1 MAITLN
7 RDASRMPHRKS
18 TLSMDRFLEWSLEHT
33 VSPLYRFAVV
43 TVAVILVGIF
53 RTLFVT
59 SLLPWLF
66 FIPLIVLVALVF
78 GRGAGLYA
86 SVASTVAAAVTI
98 SSRVEPF
105 WLSGPQWA
113 GSLLFLIVTLGLAWL
128 SAELRS
134 AFARYRYLLAQHART
149 NDELK
154 IAEGQQLLLNEELS
168 HRLKNVLAVVQSV
181 VSQTLRQAS
190 DLPSANTALSARLVA
205 LGNATTV
212 LTANSWASADM
223 TAMIAKVL
231 APHAEIGSRINVSG
245 PPLTLNPRGALAF
258 ALALHEL
265 ATNAAKYGAL
275 SNETGHVKLTWSIAR
290 EEGEP
295 RLHLL
300 WKEIGGPTVAPPTRR
315 GFGSTMIERSL
326 KSYFRG
332 EAKLEYRPEGLSFE
346 VDCDLE
352 AAGMVEG

>member
-1 MAITLN
+1 
-7 RDASRMPHRKS
+7 
-18 TLSMDRFLEWSLEHT
+18 MDRLLEWSLEHT
-33 VSPLYRFAVV
+33 VPPVFRFVVV
-43 TVAVILVGIF
+43 TVAVILVGVF

-86 SVASTVAAAVTI
+86 SAASTVVAAFTI
-98 SSRVEPF
+98 SSQTEPL

-113 GSLLFLIVTLGLAWL
+113 GSLLFLVVTLGLAWL

-134 AFARYRYLLAQHART
+134 AFARYRNLVAQHGRT

-154 IAEGQQLLLNEELS
+154 AAEGQQLLLNEELS

-190 DLPSANTALSARLVA
+190 DLPTANKALSARLVA
-205 LGNATTV
+205 LGDAITV
-212 LTANSWASADM
+212 LTANSWASADI
-223 TAMIAKVL
+223 TAMIVKVL
-231 APHAEIGSRINVSG
+231 GPHAEIGSRIKVAG

-275 SNETGHVKLTWSIAR
+275 SNETGHVELKWSIDR
-290 EEGEP
+290 HFGDP
-295 RLHLL
+295 KLRLL
-300 WKEIGGPTVAPPTRR
+300 WDEIGGPPVTPPMRR
-315 GFGSTMIERSL
+315 GFGSRMIERSL

-332 EAKLEYRPEGLSFE
+332 EAKLEYLPEGLRFE
-346 VDCDLE
+346 VECELE

>member
-1 MAITLN
+1 
-7 RDASRMPHRKS
+7 
-18 TLSMDRFLEWSLEHT
+18 MDRLLEWSLEHT
-33 VSPLYRFAVV
+33 VSPLYRFVIV

-86 SVASTVAAAVTI
+86 SVASTVMAAFTI
-98 SSRVEPF
+98 ASRGEPL

-113 GSLLFLIVTLGLAWL
+113 GSLLFLVVTLGLAWL

-134 AFARYRYLLAQHART
+134 AFARYRNLVAQHART
-149 NDELK
+149 NDELRA
-154 IAEGQQLLLNEELS
+154 AESQQLLLNEELS
-168 HRLKNVLAVVQSV
+168 HRLKNVLAVVQSI
-181 VSQTLRQAS
+181 VSQTLRQAN
-190 DLPSANTALSARLVA
+190 DLSSANTALSARLVA

-212 LTANSWASADM
+212 LTANSWASADI
-223 TAMIAKVL
+223 TAMITKVL

-245 PPLTLNPRGALAF
+245 PRLTLNPRGALAF

-275 SNETGHVKLTWSIAR
+275 SNETGHVDLTWKIDHRGSQ
-290 EEGEP
+290 P
-295 RLHLL
+295 RLRLL
-300 WKEIGGPTVAPPTRR
+300 WEEIGGPAVMPPTRR

-332 EAKLEYRPEGLSFE
+332 EAKLEYRPEGLRFE
-346 VDCDLE
+346 VDCELE

>member
-1 MAITLN
+1 MNINQA
-7 RDASRMPHRKS
+7 ASHMPHRKS

-33 VSPLYRFAVV
+33 VPPLYRFVLV
-43 TVAVILVGIF
+43 TVSVILVGIF

-66 FIPLIVLVALVF
+66 FIPLIVFVALVF
-78 GRGAGLYA
+78 GRAAGLYA
-86 SVASTVAAAVTI
+86 SLASTVVAAFTI
-98 SSRVEPF
+98 SSPAEPF

-113 GSLLFLIVTLGLAWL
+113 GSLLFLVVTLGLAWL

-134 AFARYRYLLAQHART
+134 AFARYRKLVAQHART

-154 IAEGQQLLLNEELS
+154 AAEGQQLLLNEELS

-181 VSQTLRQAS
+181 VSQTLRQAD

-212 LTANSWASADM
+212 LTANSWASADI
-223 TAMIAKVL
+223 TAMITKVL
-231 APHAEIGSRINVSG
+231 APHAEIGRRIKVSG
-245 PPLTLNPRGALAF
+245 PPLTLNPRVALAF

-275 SNETGHVKLTWSIAR
+275 ANETGHVELTWNIDRQGS
-290 EEGEP
+290 EP
-295 RLHLL
+295 RLRLL
-300 WKEIGGPTVAPPTRR
+300 WEEIGGPPVTPPTRR

-332 EAKLEYRPEGLSFE
+332 EAKLEYRLEGLRFE
-346 VDCDLE
+346 VDCELE
-352 AAGMVEG
+352 AAGMAEG